1 MKKAAL
7 LIFILLLGSVLWAQ
21 NRYALVIGN
30 ANYPRINDR
39 LPNAINDTNDIS
51 AALRRLGYQVEL
63 KQNLQRLEMIRE
75 ISAFITRLRSS
86 RNSEGFFWYA
96 GHAMEIDGENL
107 LLPLDVN
114 VEDDELI
121 RATSFSVTNLTRQLV
136 EARNKINVVVLD
148 ACRVPPAVGG
158 GTRSMGDATRVLR
171 TVPLTPPDLFIIY
184 STSPGTVALDGTGRR
199 NSPFTEAFLN
209 NISST
214 EPLTLMVNHVAR
226 ETMSLTGQRQRP
238 YNSGS
243 IINEPYYS
251 LNPAGGQPSPN
262 PNPQPTPVP
271 DGLEY
276 EVVDGR
282 SITITRSYIYATI
295 LNIPAQIQGLPVTSI
310 GESAFYGCYSLTSV
324 TIPSSVTSISNAAFA
339 YCYSLTSVTI
349 PSSVTSIGNTA
360 FARCTSLTSITVP
373 SSVTSIGDGAF
384 SGCSSLT
391 SVTIPSSVTSIGHHA
406 FGQYDDKDSLYCSSL
421 TNITVDN
428 RNTAYASIDGVLFDK
443 NIRTIITY
451 PAGKITRTYTIPS
464 SVTAIGRR
472 AFANCSSLTS
482 VTIPS
487 SVRVIDGWAFEGCSS
502 LTSVTIPSSV
512 TSIGDYSFAGCSS
525 LTSITIPSSVTS
537 IENSAFY
544 GCSSLTSITVDS
556 RNPAYASIDGV
567 LFDKN
572 IRTIISYP
580 TGKTTRTYTIPSS
593 VTSIGDGAF
602 SSCSSLTSVTIPSS
616 VTSIEEYAFLS
627 CSSLTSVTIPSSV
640 TSIGNGAFYECSSL
654 TSVTLS
660 RRTQVGD
667 YAFPE
672 RVRITYSD

>member
-7 LIFILLLGSVLWAQ
+7 LIFILLLSSVLWAQ

-30 ANYPRINDR
+30 ANYPRVDDR

-121 RATSFSVTNLTRQLV
+121 RATSFSVTSLTRQLG
-136 EARNKINVVVLD
+136 EARNKVNVVVLD

-171 TVPLTPPDLFIIY
+171 TVPVVPPDLFIIY

-262 PNPQPTPVP
+262 PDPQPTPVP
-271 DGLEY
+271 AGLEY

-282 SITITRSYIYATI
+282 SVTITRYTGNATT

-310 GESAFYGCYSLTSV
+310 GGGAFSDCSSLTSV
-324 TIPSSVTSISNAAFA
+324 IIPSSVT
-339 YCYSLTSVTI
+339 Y
-349 PSSVTSIGNTA
+349 IG
-360 FARCTSLTSITVP
+360 
-373 SSVTSIGDGAF
+373 GGAF
-384 SGCSSLT
+384 SNCSSLT
-391 SVTIPSSVTSIGHHA
+391 SVTIPSSVTSINMHT
-406 FGQYDDKDSLYCSSL
+406 FISC
-421 TNITVDN
+421 
-428 RNTAYASIDGVLFDK
+428 R
-443 NIRTIITY
+443 
-451 PAGKITRTYTIPS
+451 
-464 SVTAIGRR
+464 
-472 AFANCSSLTS
+472 SLTS

-487 SVRVIDGWAFEGCSS
+487 SVTSIDIYAFSGCSSLTSIAIPSSVTSMDPTVFSGCSSLSNITVDSRNPACASIEGVLFDKSIRTIILYPAGKTARTYTIPSSVTKIGFYAFFNCSS

-512 TSIGDYSFAGCSS
+512 TSIGDYAFFYCSNLTSITIPSSVTSIGNDAFSSCSSLTSIAIPLSVTSIGDSPFSFCSSLTNITVDSRNPAYASIEGVLFDKNIQTIISYPAGKTARTYIIPSSVMSISIVTFSDCAS

-537 IENSAFY
+537 IDFAAFF
-544 GCSSLTSITVDS
+544 
-556 RNPAYASIDGV
+556 R
-567 LFDKN
+567 
-572 IRTIISYP
+572 
-580 TGKTTRTYTIPSS
+580 
-593 VTSIGDGAF
+593 
-602 SSCSSLTSVTIPSS
+602 
-616 VTSIEEYAFLS
+616 

-640 TSIGNGAFYECSSL
+640 TSIGGRAFYDCTSL

-660 RRTQVGD
+660 RRTQVGQE
-667 YAFPE
+667 AFPASA
-672 RVRITYSD
+672 RITYRD